1 MTPKQMRQF
10 WPAFARAC
18 DALGLTTSA
27 DKSAY
32 RSRIMMEEA
41 SANHLAE
48 VSNTHGYEALMAR
61 LAADAGDYEDATR
74 YAGGDDRRM
83 AHMVDD
89 CARQVFELSGKAG
102 SDRISYVRAILEQ
115 SGLIRQTAVVNAFW
129 WLDYPDTTLDRIFHM
144 LDTHRR
150 RLLHRRSVATG
161 TRLPIRYCFGQKYA
175 S

>member
-1 MTPKQMRQF
+1 MTPKQIRQF

-89 CARQVFELSGKAG
+89 CARQVFELSGKAE
-102 SDRISYVRAILEQ
+102 SDRLAYIRSILEQ
-115 SGLIRQTAVVNAFW
+115 SGLVRRATTVNIFW
-129 WLDYPDTTLDRIFHM
+129 WLDYPDTTPERIFQM

-150 RLLHRRSVATG
+150 RLLHRRSAATG
-161 TRLPIRYCFGQKYA
+161 TRLPIRYCFGRRYTA
-175 S
+175 

>member
-1 MTPKQMRQF
+1 MTHKQIRQF

-18 DALGLTTSA
+18 DALGLTTST

-41 SANHLAE
+41 SANHLAK

-83 AHMVDD
+83 AKMVDD
-89 CARQVFELSGKAG
+89 CARQVFELSGKAE
-102 SDRISYVRAILEQ
+102 SDRLAYIRSILEQ
-115 SGLIRQTAVVNAFW
+115 SGLGRRATTVNIFW
-129 WLDYPDTTLDRIFHM
+129 WLDYPDTTPERIFQM

-150 RLLHRRSVATG
+150 RLLHRLSAATG
-161 TRLPIRYCFGQKYA
+161 TRLPIRYCFGRRYA
-175 S
+175 A

>member
-10 WPAFARAC
+10 WSAFARAC
-18 DALGLTTSA
+18 DALGLSTSA

-41 SANHLAE
+41 SASHLAE

-61 LAADAGDYEDATR
+61 LAADAGDYEDASR

-89 CARQVFELSGKAG
+89 CARQVFELSGKSG
-102 SDRISYVRAILEQ
+102 SDRLAYIRAILEQ
-115 SGLIRQTAVVNAFW
+115 SGLVRCSTALNAFW
-129 WLDYPDTTLDRIFHM
+129 WLDYPDTTPERIFQI

-150 RLLHRRSVATG
+150 RLLHRRSAATG
-161 TRLPIRYCFGQKYA
+161 TRLPIRYVFGRRYVA
-175 S
+175 

>member
-18 DALGLTTSA
+18 DALGLSTSA

-41 SANHLAE
+41 SASHLAE

-83 AHMVDD
+83 AKMVDD
-89 CARQVFELSGKAG
+89 CARQVFELSGKSG
-102 SDRISYVRAILEQ
+102 SDRLAYVRSILEQ
-115 SGLIRQTAVVNAFW
+115 SGLVRQTAIVNVFW
-129 WLDYPDTTLDRIFHM
+129 WLDYPDTTLDRIFRM

-150 RLLHRRSVATG
+150 RLLHRLSAATG
-161 TRLPIRYCFGQKYA
+161 TRLPIRYCFGRRYA
-175 S
+175 A

>member
-1 MTPKQMRQF
+1 MTPKQIRQF

-18 DALGLTTSA
+18 DALGLTTSD

-32 RSRIMMEEA
+32 RRRIMMEEA

-61 LAADAGDYEDATR
+61 LAADAGDYDDATR

-83 AHMVDD
+83 AYMVDD
-89 CARQVFELSGKAG
+89 CARQVFELSGKTESERLAY
-102 SDRISYVRAILEQ
+102 IRAILEQ
-115 SGLIRQTAVVNAFW
+115 SGLVRQTAIVNVFW
-129 WLDYPDTTLDRIFHM
+129 WLDYPDTTLDCIFKM

-150 RLLHRRSVATG
+150 RLLHRRSASTG
-161 TRLPIRYCFGQKYA
+161 ARLPIRYCFGQRYA

>member
-10 WPAFARAC
+10 WSAFARAC
-18 DALGLTTSA
+18 DALGLSTSA

-41 SANHLAE
+41 SASHLAE

-83 AHMVDD
+83 AKMVDD
-89 CARQVFELSGKAG
+89 CARQVFELSGKSG
-102 SDRISYVRAILEQ
+102 SDRLDYIRSILEQ
-115 SGLIRQTAVVNAFW
+115 SGLVRRSTSLTAFW
-129 WLDYPDTTLDRIFHM
+129 WLDYPDTTPERIFQM

-150 RLLHRRSVATG
+150 RLLHRRSAATG
-161 TRLPIRYCFGQKYA
+161 TRLSIRYCFGRRYA
-175 S
+175 

>member
-1 MTPKQMRQF
+1 MTTKQMRQF

-18 DALGLTTSA
+18 DALSLTTS
-27 DKSAY
+27 DEKNAY

-41 SANHLAE
+41 SASHLAE

-61 LAADAGDYEDATR
+61 LAADAGDYEDASR

-89 CARQVFELSGKAG
+89 CARQVFELSGKAE
-102 SDRISYVRAILEQ
+102 SDRLAYIRSILEQ
-115 SGLIRQTAVVNAFW
+115 SGLVRQTSIVNAFW
-129 WLDYPDTTLDRIFHM
+129 WLDYPDTTLDRIFQM

-150 RLLHRRSVATG
+150 RLLHRRLAVTG
-161 TRLPIRYCFGQKYA
+161 QRLPIRYVFGRRYSA
-175 S
+175 

>member
-1 MTPKQMRQF
+1 MTTKQMRPF

-41 SANHLAE
+41 SASHLAE

-61 LAADAGDYEDATR
+61 LAADAGDYEDASR

-89 CARQVFELSGKAG
+89 CARQVFELSGKAE
-102 SDRISYVRAILEQ
+102 SDRLAYIRSILEQ
-115 SGLIRQTAVVNAFW
+115 SGLVRQTSIVNAFW
-129 WLDYPDTTLDRIFHM
+129 WLDYPDTTLDRIFQM

-150 RLLHRRSVATG
+150 RLLHRRSAITG
-161 TRLPIRYCFGQKYA
+161 QRLPIRYVFGRRYA
-175 S
+175 A

>member
-18 DALGLTTSA
+18 DALGLTTSD

-32 RSRIMMEEA
+32 RRRIMMEEA

-61 LAADAGDYEDATR
+61 LAADAGDYEDASR

-83 AHMVDD
+83 AYMVDD
-89 CARQVFELSGKAG
+89 CARQVFELSGKTESERLAY
-102 SDRISYVRAILEQ
+102 IRAILEQ
-115 SGLIRQTAVVNAFW
+115 SGLVRQTAIVNVFW
-129 WLDYPDTTLDRIFHM
+129 WLDYPDTTLDRIFRM

-150 RLLHRRSVATG
+150 RLLHRRSAATG
-161 TRLPIRYCFGQKYA
+161 TRLPIRYCFGRRYSA
-175 S
+175 